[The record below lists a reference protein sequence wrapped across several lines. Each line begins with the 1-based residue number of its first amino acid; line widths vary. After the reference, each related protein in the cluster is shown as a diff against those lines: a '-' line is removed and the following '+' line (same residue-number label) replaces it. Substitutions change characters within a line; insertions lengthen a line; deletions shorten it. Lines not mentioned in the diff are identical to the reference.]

1 MQTNL
6 KPNDPTYLRSIH
18 DGLLSGAL
26 HKDNASALPMGLVG
40 MYDEALPPASH
51 VKERQKILEFF
62 SIWALLKKEVS
73 AAFVSQLLGWTEDK
87 VLDYIAL
94 YSKWFNAPVIG
105 KFVLYHERFRSFVLQ
120 NISHTQFAACTEAII
135 KLGQEALQSRSGHE
149 WEQYA
154 LEHLST
160 HLLLQAM
167 ESKDATA
174 LRTQAYSSAHWNRQI
189 EIRKG
194 FEWSKGMLNN
204 MMLWASKYDDDEVIE
219 CALNKLDLYHQEQ
232 NDAPRIME
240 LVAQND
246 IETALQRI
254 ETFGGNDK
262 EGLQRKFTLYML
274 CLMEL
279 TLLESK
285 NKSFRNAAIEKL
297 LNHLDKQIPS
307 DTSIIDWNYFFPSY
321 TIFLMGCEW
330 ARLGLDYLIVYKRT
344 DNWDNDWITEKG
356 PYSDSQLDIL
366 LECARG
372 ISDKLS
378 KNIALKNISNELS
391 KQGMVEKATSTL
403 QEAFECA
410 MGINDAFSESSEL
423 ENISIELAKQG
434 KIDEALACVRGMS
447 YESDKCKAMTSI
459 STELSNQGMFM
470 EAATAFQE
478 ALEYA
483 RSISYEPDK
492 SNAITTIARELSKQG
507 MVEEASLALQ
517 EALACATAI
526 NSDGLRSRELFHIST
541 ELAKRGNFE
550 QALGCTMGISINF
563 TKISALKNIST
574 ELAKKGK
581 LEQAASLMH
590 EALVSAKGIRTNY
603 KRGLYLENISTELV
617 KQGKVE
623 ESLECASA
631 ISHTLL
637 KKSALTTISTKLAKL
652 GLIEEA
658 LACVMGINDAFSES
672 SALENISTEL
682 VKQGKIDEALA
693 CARGIVYESDKSK
706 AMTGI
711 STELAKQG
719 VLEEA
724 ASAMQEALACARCIS
739 DESDKSNAIASIS
752 SEMAKQGMLE
762 EATSALREALAC
774 ARGIIDELGKSNAMT
789 NISKEMA
796 KRGMSEEATSALQEA
811 LAFTRGII
819 DESDKSNGMTAISTE
834 LAKQDKIAEALE
846 CISVISDELYKTRA
860 MSSISRALAK
870 QGNIEKAVSF
880 MQKALDCA
888 RGISDDSNKNIAL
901 EEISRELARQ
911 GNWLLMEN
919 TGLEITQIAAR
930 CRIWESIARNTYKQ
944 TEWEK
949 LLQIVNELNN
959 LEARTYFL
967 RGISDSLTPIDCSIE
982 LILNARSYY
991 QNDLESMG
999 KLLQLHALHEVF
1011 FGNATSNKIKRF
1023 NRTLGVQ
1030 WAIDIKKSFRAAN

>member
-1 MQTNL
+1 MI
-6 KPNDPTYLRSIH
+6 DPTYLRTIY
-18 DGLLSGAL
+18 DGLISGTL
-26 HKDNASALPMGLVG
+26 HKDSASGLPHGLVG
-40 MYDEALPPASH
+40 IYEDVLPPINY
-51 VKERQKILEFF
+51 VNERHEFLKF
-62 SIWALLKKEVS
+62 FLVWALLKKEMS
-73 AAFVSQLLGWTEDK
+73 AGFVASLLGWTEEN
-87 VLDYIAL
+87 VFGYLAR
-94 YSKWFNAPVIG
+94 YSKWFNAPASG
-105 KFVLYHERFRSFVLQ
+105 KYVLYHERLRSFILQ
-120 NISHTQFAACTEAII
+120 KISHTQFTACNEAII
-135 KLGQEALQSRSGHE
+135 KLGQKALERRRGDE

-174 LRTQAYSSAHWNRQI
+174 LRTQAYSSSHWNRQI
-189 EIRKG
+189 EICKG

-204 MMLWASKYDDDEVIE
+204 MMLWASKYNDDEVIE

-254 ETFGGNDK
+254 ETFGGNNK

-285 NKSFRNAAIEKL
+285 NKSFRNPAIEKL

-356 PYSDSQLDIL
+356 PYSDSQLDVL

-372 ISDKLS
+372 ISDKSS

-410 MGINDAFSESSEL
+410 VGINDAFSGSSEL

-470 EAATAFQE
+470 EAAIAFQE

-492 SNAITTIARELSKQG
+492 SNAIMTISRELSKLG
-507 MVEEASLALQ
+507 MVGEASLALQ
-517 EALACATAI
+517 EALACATDI

-581 LEQAASLMH
+581 FEQAASLMH

-603 KRGLYLENISTELV
+603 KRGLYLENISTELAR
-617 KQGKVE
+617 QGKVE

-631 ISHTLL
+631 ISHNLL

-658 LACVMGINDAFSES
+658 LACVRGINDAFSES

-693 CARGIVYESDKSK
+693 CARGIVYEFDKSK

-719 VLEEA
+719 VLDEA
-724 ASAMQEALACARCIS
+724 ASAMQEAIASARCIS

-752 SEMAKQGMLE
+752 SEMAKQDMLE
-762 EATSALREALAC
+762 EATSALQEALEC
-774 ARGIIDELGKSNAMT
+774 ARGIIDELGKSNAMMT
-789 NISKEMA
+789 ISKEMA
-796 KRGMSEEATSALQEA
+796 KQGMSEEATSALQEA

-860 MSSISRALAK
+860 MSSISRALAE

-880 MQKALDCA
+880 MKKALDCA

-949 LLQIVNELNN
+949 LLQIVNELHN

-982 LILNARSYY
+982 LILNARSYC

-1023 NRTLGVQ
+1023 NRTLNIQ
-1030 WAIDIKKSFRAAN
+1030 WAIDIKKSMKTNQL